1 MDLKPRMKVPEVPAR
16 YERQVIKMD
25 ENGIGISGVSI
36 NSALWHASCMRAE
49 KGHSQM
55 SIEFRDVEYRYPD
68 SEKTALSGVNFS
80 IKPGTLVCIV
90 GYNGAGKSTLINM
103 MTRIVDPTAGTVLIS
118 MSFTALLRQRASE
131 S

>member
-1 MDLKPRMKVPEVPAR
+1 MKIPEVPAK
-16 YERQVIKMD
+16 YERQIVKMN
-25 ENGIGISGVSI
+25 ENGVGISGVSI
-36 NSALWHASCMRAE
+36 TSTVYSALGTQT
-49 KGHSQM
+49 KIGPLQM

-68 SEKTALSGVNFS
+68 SDKTALSGVNFS

-118 MSFTALLRQRASE
+118 MSLTALLKQRAIE